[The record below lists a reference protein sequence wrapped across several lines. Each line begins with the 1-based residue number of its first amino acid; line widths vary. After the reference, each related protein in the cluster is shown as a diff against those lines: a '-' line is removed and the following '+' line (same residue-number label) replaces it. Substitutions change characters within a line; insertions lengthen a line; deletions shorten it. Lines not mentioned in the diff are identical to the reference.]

1 MKRRTAIAGLA
12 AWLLWSCFGDV
23 THENPLDPNSDN
35 FIETGIVRGTV
46 TTFYPPR
53 TAVAGVNIEL
63 WPGNLNTETDSAGAF
78 SLRNVPVG
86 EYWIIAS
93 DPRYAADSARLS
105 VDQEV
110 SARIDFQL
118 NALPQITSAIGRT
131 FHLGGATPEE
141 ELYFAHFVVRA
152 DDPDGVA
159 DVAQVE
165 MRITIPNTEEIIDTL
180 ETTAE
185 TGKFELQLFA
195 GDLPGDKLHSVL
207 GHPVTFRAIDRLQQQ
222 SSPKELIIFRII
234 DQVPEVISPKD
245 GVVVSATPTLAWQP
259 LSLSFPF
266 DYQVQ
271 VDRLRGGVR
280 RTVWRKDGIATSTTA
295 VTVDQELAP
304 DEYLWTVAVVDEFGN
319 ASSSQLAAFK
329 IN

>member
-1 MKRRTAIAGLA
+1 MIRRTAIVGVA

-23 THENPLDPNSDN
+23 SHENPLDPDSDN
-35 FIETGIVRGTV
+35 FVETGVVKGTV

-53 TAVAGVNIEL
+53 TTVAGVNIEL
-63 WPGNLNTETDSAGAF
+63 WPGNLSTETDSTGTF

-93 DPRYAADSARLS
+93 DSRYAADSARLS

-110 SARIDFQL
+110 VARIDFQL
-118 NALPQITSAIGRT
+118 NALPQIKSASGRT

-141 ELYFAHFVVRA
+141 ELFFAHFVVRA

-159 DVAQVE
+159 DIAQVE
-165 MRITIPNTEEIIDTL
+165 MRIAITNTTDTL
-180 ETTAE
+180 EATAE

-195 GDLPGDKLHSVL
+195 GDLPGGKLHGVL
-207 GHPVTFRAIDRLQQQ
+207 GHPITFSAIDRLQQH
-222 SSPKELIIFRII
+222 SAPKELIVFRII
-234 DQVPEVISPKD
+234 DQVPEIISPRD
-245 GVVVSATPTLAWQP
+245 GVVVNSTPTLIWQP
-259 LSLSFPF
+259 LTLSFPF

-271 VDRLRGGVR
+271 IDRLRGGVR
-280 RTVWRKDGIATSTTA
+280 RTVWKQEGIETSTTS
-295 VTVDQELAP
+295 VTVDQELTP
-304 DEYLWTVAVVDEFGN
+304 DEYLWTVSVVDEFGN
-319 ASSSQLAAFK
+319 VSTSQLAAFK